1 MQDLATFFYQGKML
15 GGSSGI
21 NLLAWGRASKAEYDA
36 WAQIA
41 RDSSWSWDNLLPYFK
56 KSESINTSR
65 HVWYPGITQ
74 ERQQQALQNAPTVNG
89 SSGPI
94 SVTHNTSYFDM
105 VSTVVKTLNDM
116 GIDSNAEPLSGS
128 TTGVYDSPATID
140 RQSGTRSYSA
150 SAYYA
155 DQPPRQNLHILTGA
169 QATRIVFERNNTG
182 ELRATGVEFAIGT
195 SCITAVATREIILA
209 AGAFQTPH
217 LLELSGIGDSSILA
231 TYGVETLVHLP
242 SVGENLQE
250 HPFVHAQW
258 QLKPGHDTF
267 DILRNNATYA
277 EEQEKLYNETKQGLL
292 TNIDSTMAF
301 VPLQT
306 VVGVDRLSLI
316 TDAIRQEAT
325 SVTPSGISAV
335 QYNIQGSWLE
345 ERSVPQVEIIHW
357 CKGLMSPTEG
367 ENYIALLGG
376 YMHPSSRGSVHL
388 ASSDPLAPPAIDI
401 GFLNNESDAMAMVD
415 ILKCVIGVA
424 TQEPLASTI
433 AKRTAPSPELT
444 SDEDLLSYVRA
455 TVAGGQHPIGVVDSS
470 LKVYGTSNLRVVDAS
485 IFPMQIAAHT
495 QATVYAVAEKLVL
508 GDPEGIAHV
517 LRQKIY
523 DYHHSRVVRPRIGRL
538 LGNGLGWV
546 EGETEHKRMRKMLG
560 PSFTPQSVKAMAG
573 QIWEAT
579 NEVIHCLNVTGRVIF
594 SHDFQGGNS
603 TDATHILE
611 ARRTGVSQIAKYAG
625 FLTLMLLRRFPILND
640 LPIWVIQAQSL
651 TRDIIQVQSENFH
664 CWTALNIVVFVQ
676 AGVAQ
681 EMVKKATI
689 STTSENTS
697 PTDLLN
703 RLGES
708 HPVSVRHVSKHPSVL
723 AHDKGRITT
732 QELYDQISTFVIS
745 GHETT
750 TVTLGFTIWEL
761 ARAPAL
767 QDRLRLELD
776 AFPSR
781 PTYDDFQTRLPF
793 LDAVLRETLRLYPAL
808 PYMERLAMKRDVIPL
823 RKPVRAQDGR
833 VIHEITTVLIPI
845 IALHRL
851 DSTWEA
857 PDAFRPDRWLT
868 GLPPADDL
876 CSGWSNLLTFSD
888 GPRNCIGFRLAI
900 FQYKIILAALLRSFR
915 FKETGAQMSLKIAS
929 SLQPW
934 ILGEDENGP
943 QIPVVAEHL

>member
-1 MQDLATFFYQGKML
+1 MGY
-15 GGSSGI
+15 
-21 NLLAWGRASKAEYDA
+21 
-36 WAQIA
+36 IA
-41 RDSSWSWDNLLPYFK
+41 PR
-56 KSESINTSR
+56 SINTSMLGKLIATLQKMFLI
-65 HVWYPGITQ
+65 VAFSCT
-74 ERQQQALQNAPTVNG
+74 ALLVVLRFVDLR
-89 SSGPI
+89 GP
-94 SVTHNTSYFDM
+94 
-105 VSTVVKTLNDM
+105 
-116 GIDSNAEPLSGS
+116 
-128 TTGVYDSPATID
+128 
-140 RQSGTRSYSA
+140 RSK
-150 SAYYA
+150 
-155 DQPPRQNLHILTGA
+155 LFG
-169 QATRIVFERNNTG
+169 
-182 ELRATGVEFAIGT
+182 
-195 SCITAVATREIILA
+195 
-209 AGAFQTPH
+209 
-217 LLELSGIGDSSILA
+217 
-231 TYGVETLVHLP
+231 LP
-242 SVGENLQE
+242 S
-250 HPFVHAQW
+250 
-258 QLKPGHDTF
+258 PGHPSFLWGHEKEVFFNQPGVMFRQWFQQLGFTYRIKAAF
-267 DILRNNATYA
+267 WAPDI
-277 EEQEKLYNETKQGLL
+277 
-292 TNIDSTMAF
+292 
-301 VPLQT
+301 
-306 VVGVDRLSLI
+306 
-316 TDAIRQEAT
+316 
-325 SVTPSGISAV
+325 
-335 QYNIQGSWLE
+335 
-345 ERSVPQVEIIHW
+345 
-357 CKGLMSPTEG
+357 
-367 ENYIALLGG
+367 
-376 YMHPSSRGSVHL
+376 
-388 ASSDPLAPPAIDI
+388 
-401 GFLNNESDAMAMVD
+401 
-415 ILKCVIGVA
+415 
-424 TQEPLASTI
+424 
-433 AKRTAPSPELT
+433 
-444 SDEDLLSYVRA
+444 
-455 TVAGGQHPIGVVDSS
+455 
-470 LKVYGTSNLRVVDAS
+470 
-485 IFPMQIAAHT
+485 
-495 QATVYAVAEKLVL
+495 LVL

-579 NEVIHCLNVTGRVIF
+579 NEVIPDILQLVQSNNGSMQVNMLDWISKITLNVTGRVIF

-651 TRDIIQVQSENFH
+651 TRDIIQ
-664 CWTALNIVVFVQ
+664 

-703 RLGES
+703 RL
-708 HPVSVRHVSKHPSVL
+708 VL

-793 LDAVLRETLRLYPAL
+793 LDAVLRETLYPAL

-833 VIHEITTVLIPI
+833 VIHEITVLPGQTVLIPI

>member
-1 MQDLATFFYQGKML
+1 MRYNHQTSSSPNTDATQIREFAAIDFDYLIVGGGTAGMTVAARLSEVPSLTVGIIEAGHYQETEPVVNIPGYAGRGIGNPSLDWCFHSTPQKNAGSRNIFLSRGKML

-455 TVAGGQHPIGVVDSS
+455 TVAGGQHPIGTAIMAPRELGGVVDSS

-495 QATVYAVAEKLVL
+495 QATVYAVAEKAADMILC
-508 GDPEGIAHV
+508 AH
-517 LRQKIY
+517 Y
-523 DYHHSRVVRPRIGRL
+523 
-538 LGNGLGWV
+538 
-546 EGETEHKRMRKMLG
+546 
-560 PSFTPQSVKAMAG
+560 
-573 QIWEAT
+573 
-579 NEVIHCLNVTGRVIF
+579 
-594 SHDFQGGNS
+594 
-603 TDATHILE
+603 
-611 ARRTGVSQIAKYAG
+611 
-625 FLTLMLLRRFPILND
+625 
-640 LPIWVIQAQSL
+640 
-651 TRDIIQVQSENFH
+651 
-664 CWTALNIVVFVQ
+664 
-676 AGVAQ
+676 
-681 EMVKKATI
+681 
-689 STTSENTS
+689 
-697 PTDLLN
+697 
-703 RLGES
+703 
-708 HPVSVRHVSKHPSVL
+708 
-723 AHDKGRITT
+723 
-732 QELYDQISTFVIS
+732 
-745 GHETT
+745 
-750 TVTLGFTIWEL
+750 
-761 ARAPAL
+761 
-767 QDRLRLELD
+767 
-776 AFPSR
+776 
-781 PTYDDFQTRLPF
+781 
-793 LDAVLRETLRLYPAL
+793 
-808 PYMERLAMKRDVIPL
+808 
-823 RKPVRAQDGR
+823 
-833 VIHEITTVLIPI
+833 
-845 IALHRL
+845 
-851 DSTWEA
+851 
-857 PDAFRPDRWLT
+857 
-868 GLPPADDL
+868 
-876 CSGWSNLLTFSD
+876 
-888 GPRNCIGFRLAI
+888 
-900 FQYKIILAALLRSFR
+900 
-915 FKETGAQMSLKIAS
+915 
-929 SLQPW
+929 
-934 ILGEDENGP
+934 
-943 QIPVVAEHL
+943 